1 MLLRVIVHLGQ
12 EGADSWFRL
21 LLGHESLVL
30 QHDHPQIGQRQGHP
44 VTDEIDETDLAVIV
58 RLQPVDHRHL
68 VAIGEA
74 DIGDIASWN
83 PLETQIKATVIP
95 TYTRNYPLFRRLYEQ
110 TKDIATLLSE

>member
-1 MLLRVIVHLGQ
+1 MSQVDQIVC
-12 EGADSWFRL
+12 EKTVGASYGDAF
-21 LLGHESLVL
+21 
-30 QHDHPQIGQRQGHP
+30 
-44 VTDEIDETDLAVIV
+44 LA
-58 RLQPVDHRHL
+58 R

-95 TYTRNYPLFRRLYEQ
+95 SYTRNYPLFRRLYEQ